1 MHNRLQML
9 INETVIKEFQKNEIK
24 NLIDEEVQR
33 LLIEKNKKS
42 SKNNK
47 NSKSGTNKTRTTKE
61 IEVQK
66 FYRDEMTNGAELARK
81 ICPKHWAD
89 STKRSYVS
97 KILGKNK
104 NPRKATRRDIEKGH
118 NAIN

>member
-1 MHNRLQML
+1 MHNRLQTL

-33 LLIEKNKKS
+33 LLNEKKEKS
-42 SKNNK
+42 
-47 NSKSGTNKTRTTKE
+47 SKSGTNKTRTTKE

-104 NPRKATRRDIEKGH
+104 NPRKATRKDIEKGH

>member
-1 MHNRLQML
+1 
-9 INETVIKEFQKNEIK
+9 
-24 NLIDEEVQR
+24 
-33 LLIEKNKKS
+33 
-42 SKNNK
+42 
-47 NSKSGTNKTRTTKE
+47 
-61 IEVQK
+61 
-66 FYRDEMTNGAELARK
+66 MTNGAELARK

-104 NPRKATRRDIEKGH
+104 NPRKATRKDIEKGH